1 MSNNLK
7 TLGKLKNKFSLNDY
21 LSNTSKDN
29 LENHYFGNIND
40 KTGMKNDLLKYKKKD
55 YFSLS
60 SPRWEEGNFHD
71 NASHFQIPGPAY
83 YQPRDQLLKRS
94 FNLNK
99 KDFIYT
105 NSVPFLEKKY
115 TDY

>member
-1 MSNNLK
+1 MRS
-7 TLGKLKNKFSLNDY
+7 
-21 LSNTSKDN
+21 
-29 LENHYFGNIND
+29 
-40 KTGMKNDLLKYKKKD
+40 DLIKYKKKD

-60 SPRWEEGNFHD
+60 SPRWDEGNFHD

-99 KDFIYT
+99 KDFIFT